1 VGRAIEEGM
10 LPGPVHAQVGPAVWT
25 VDGAQVTP
33 YMGRQDLESALR
45 EAGMVVCHG
54 GAGIIS
60 SALAAGRRPIVIPRR
75 AALGEHVDDHQYQ
88 LTSKLAEHGLVVAV
102 EERITAADVESAQ
115 RPVEVP
121 VQMRDRPSAADVLRD
136 ALED

>member
-1 VGRAIEEGM
+1 M
-10 LPGPVHAQVGPAVWT
+10 LPGPVHAQVGPAAWT
-25 VDGAQVTP
+25 VDGAEVAP
-33 YMGRQDLESALR
+33 YIGRQDLEGALR
-45 EAGMVVCHG
+45 DARMVVCHG

-88 LTSKLAEHGLVVAV
+88 LTRKLADDGLVVAV
-102 EERITAADVESAQ
+102 EERITAADVESAK

-121 VQMRDRPSAADVLRD
+121 VQLRDRPSAADILRD
-136 ALED
+136 ALVG